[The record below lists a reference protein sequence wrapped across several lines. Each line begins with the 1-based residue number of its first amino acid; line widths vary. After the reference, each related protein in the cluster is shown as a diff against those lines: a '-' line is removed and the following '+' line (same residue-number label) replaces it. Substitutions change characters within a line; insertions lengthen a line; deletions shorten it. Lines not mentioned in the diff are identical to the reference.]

1 MDNNRGKRQ
10 SASIFG
16 GMGFYIALLVCVLAA
31 GVVGYFALLNNDD
44 AALDDGE
51 LAAVDQV
58 EEDEAREVSVPD
70 NEPARPVISQE
81 PVTVTR
87 PDVTESRETAA
98 PSAPAEETG
107 EASAPAELPDTAP
120 VIAREPTHRVV
131 SPLAGETVA
140 AFSVDTLTYD
150 ETLGDWR
157 THDGIDIL
165 AEAGT
170 PVVAASAGTV
180 LAVEEDDLLGVT
192 VTVDHGDGYVTTY
205 ASLQP
210 EPPVVAGDAVDA
222 GEALGVVGNTSLSES
237 GLGAHLHFSVTRDG
251 ELMDPEAYLAG

>member
-120 VIAREPTHRVV
+120 VIAQEPTHRVV

-157 THDGIDIL
+157 TNDGI
-165 AEAGT
+165 
-170 PVVAASAGTV
+170 
-180 LAVEEDDLLGVT
+180 
-192 VTVDHGDGYVTTY
+192 
-205 ASLQP
+205 
-210 EPPVVAGDAVDA
+210 
-222 GEALGVVGNTSLSES
+222 
-237 GLGAHLHFSVTRDG
+237 
-251 ELMDPEAYLAG
+251 